1 MCVGVLEK
9 AKKWDSALCGKCKIK
24 REVSTRVV
32 LTIPGYRIYQ
42 HLVGSTGFHSSA
54 EMVQVNF
61 I

>member
-1 MCVGVLEK
+1 MKEQKQFRVQ
-9 AKKWDSALCGKCKIK
+9 